1 LQLRNLLQ
9 KLTEPSQRY
18 ALGTLLVTGAV
29 VGVLGVG
36 SFGAAMEATNTDE
49 FCVSCHELRD
59 NALAEF
65 VGTSHHTNTS
75 GVRASCGDCHVPR
88 EFFPKVWRKIRA
100 ATEVYHHFKGTIDT
114 PEKYEAYRMTMASK
128 TWAGMNANDSRQCR
142 YCHDD
147 ASWGLELQS
156 EKAQE
161 YHAGPLANG
170 KTCIDCHKG
179 IAHKLPDGIE
189 TDAQLEGIDF

>member
-1 LQLRNLLQ
+1 MLS
-9 KLTEPSQRY
+9 EPSQRY
-18 ALGTLLVTGAV
+18 ALGTLVV
-29 VGVLGVG
+29 VGAAVGALAVLG
-36 SFGAAMEATNTDE
+36 FDEAMEATSTDE

-65 VGTSHHTNTS
+65 VGTPHHTNKS
-75 GVRASCGDCHVPR
+75 GVRATCGDCHVPR
-88 EFFPKVWRKIRA
+88 EFFPKVWRKVRA
-100 ATEVYHHFKGTIDT
+100 ATEIYHHFKGTIDT

-147 ASWGLELQS
+147 ASWDLAAQS

-161 YHAGPLANG
+161 YHVGPLTKG

-179 IAHKLPDGIE
+179 IAHKLPGGIE
-189 TDAQLEGIDF
+189 PDAQLEGIDF

>member
-1 LQLRNLLQ
+1 MFRRV
-9 KLTEPSQRY
+9 TVPSQRY
-18 ALGTLLVTGAV
+18 ALATLVAVGGILGAAAV
-29 VGVLGVG
+29 VGFNA
-36 SFGAAMEATNTDE
+36 SMEATNTDE

-65 VGTSHHTNTS
+65 EGTPHHTNKA
-75 GVRASCGDCHVPR
+75 GFRAGCGDCHVPR
-88 EFFPKVWRKIRA
+88 DFFPKVWRKIRA

-114 PEKYEAYRMTMASK
+114 PEKYDAYRMTMASK

-142 YCHDD
+142 YCHDE
-147 ASWGLELQS
+147 ASWDLEVQS

-161 YHAGPLANG
+161 YHVGPLANG

-179 IAHKLPDGIE
+179 LAHKLPPGIGE
-189 TDAQLEGIDF
+189 DAQLEGIDF

>member
-1 LQLRNLLQ
+1 MPIRDLVR
-9 KLTEPSQRY
+9 KLTTPSPRL
-18 ALGTLLVTGAV
+18 ALGTLLVVGAIVGALAV
-29 VGVLGVG
+29 VGF
-36 SFGAAMEATNTDE
+36 SASMEATSTDE

-65 VGTSHHTNTS
+65 IGTSHHTNTS
-75 GVRASCGDCHVPR
+75 GFRAACGDCHVPR

-114 PEKYEAYRMTMASK
+114 PEKYDAYRMTMATK
-128 TWAGMNANDSRQCR
+128 TWAGMNENDSRQCR
-142 YCHDD
+142 YCHDEAQWD
-147 ASWGLELQS
+147 LEAQS

-161 YHAGPLANG
+161 FHVGPLANG

-179 IAHKLPDGIE
+179 LAHKLPPGIE
-189 TDAQLEGIDF
+189 EDAQLEGIDF